1 MSSPTKGGVFDENGN
16 SKGKA
21 TLPKDADQIASR
33 NKDRVID
40 ADGTAI
46 RRMSGRGTTA
56 VFSLSFERLPQFCWM
71 LLEMLTTQAQ
81 AAQDNRSLEHWPFW
95 GIPNPI
101 ARQRSE
107 PSLTFDITFD
117 MLRAAGAA
125 LRHARHTVD
134 RLPKHRR
141 INQTRSPSC
150 EGRSVSRRFDRF
162 L

>member
-33 NKDRVID
+33 NKDRVDD

-101 ARQRSE
+101 ASERSE
-107 PSLTFDITFD
+107 PSRRSD
-117 MLRAAGAA
+117 MLRAADAAPRREHTRRAVDRPRNPIICASTKRGRLLARGAA
-125 LRHARHTVD
+125 
-134 RLPKHRR
+134 
-141 INQTRSPSC
+141 
-150 EGRSVSRRFDRF
+150 
-162 L
+162 

>member
-33 NKDRVID
+33 NKDRISD

-101 ARQRSE
+101 ARELSE
-107 PSLTFDITFD
+107 PS
-117 MLRAAGAA
+117 R
-125 LRHARHTVD
+125 
-134 RLPKHRR
+134 
-141 INQTRSPSC
+141 
-150 EGRSVSRRFDRF
+150 
-162 L
+162 